1 MCVIVIFLII
11 ALLVWCRVVHVSREG
26 FDADDITTINEMKY
40 EIHNL
45 GTTNTLIKQD
55 VDRINENLGYI
66 NQQVQQV
73 GKINEIDSE
82 VKFLGDALYPYLNS
96 SGEFV
101 LPNGSTGP
109 KGDTGT
115 MGGTGGTGPKG
126 DKGTRGQDGANGAS
140 IFDVSRI
147 MLNGDTDIFSKKV
160 NDAEPQPSSA
170 YTTLF

>member
-11 ALLVWCRVVHVSREG
+11 ALLVWCRVVHVPREG
-26 FDADDITTINEMKY
+26 FDADDTTTINEMKY

-55 VDRINENLGYI
+55 VDRINENVGYI
-66 NQQVQQV
+66 HRQVE
-73 GKINEIDSE
+73 KINGIDSD
-82 VKFLGDALYPYLNS
+82 VKFLGNALYPYLNS

-109 KGDTGT
+109 KGDTGP

-126 DKGTRGQDGANGAS
+126 DKGTRGQDGINGAS

-160 NDAEPQPSSA
+160 DDAEPQPSSA
-170 YTTLF
+170 YTTLFG